1 MCYPSRMQDS
11 TSFCHHSLY
20 PFDRMPDANMTSAAK
35 IKEKEAAIENG
46 VKPTKPITPRSPKDL
61 SLSLLRHNLALIVR
75 SVVQLEPRFAAR
87 AIRTITSTRKLCLL
101 HPDVLARLVE
111 EGTIKESTIRAQLL
125 SHLPHPYTP
134 TPSSSVKTATA
145 DAMDVDVTADA
156 AKADNTKK
164 TTTKDATDTPFK
176 HVAEATSDLDAYLSL
191 LVAVYLIDTNHVP
204 EALNLS
210 RLSLTQ
216 MQTANKRTLDQTMAR
231 TVYYLARCIE
241 ILKAQGKSG
250 GLAEERTA
258 LLSIHRTAA
267 LRHDVE
273 TNATVQNLL
282 LRSYI
287 VESNLYDQA
296 DKLVARAPFPRAQAG
311 NGQIARYE
319 YYVGRIR
326 AVQLNYTEAHTH
338 LQQAIRRAPQPSSL
352 TEEEEKQSATTT
364 AASKGDKKGEK
375 EEKEDSSAKKDDAAD
390 VPDAY
395 ATLKAELKKSQ
406 KTPAGVGFLQTAHKY
421 LVVVELLMGD
431 IPERSIFRTPIL
443 KKALA
448 PYMEIVQ
455 AVRVGDLSR
464 FSKTLST
471 YTKLFQ
477 ADKTYSLILRLRH
490 NVIKTGIRTISL
502 AYSRIS
508 LADITKKLH
517 LESEEDAEYIVAKAI
532 RDGVIEAQVNHERG
546 EMTSRETGDVYS
558 TNEPQAQ
565 LRQRI
570 NFCLQLHNESVK
582 AMRYPL
588 NNHKAELDS
597 ASAARERERE
607 LAQGIADG
615 DISDEDEDWV

>member
-1 MCYPSRMQDS
+1 M
-11 TSFCHHSLY
+11 SL
-20 PFDRMPDANMTSAAK
+20 
-35 IKEKEAAIENG
+35 
-46 VKPTKPITPRSPKDL
+46 
-61 SLSLLRHNLALIVR
+61 
-75 SVVQLEPRFAAR
+75 
-87 AIRTITSTRKLCLL
+87 
-101 HPDVLARLVE
+101 
-111 EGTIKESTIRAQLL
+111 
-125 SHLPHPYTP
+125 
-134 TPSSSVKTATA
+134 
-145 DAMDVDVTADA
+145 
-156 AKADNTKK
+156 
-164 TTTKDATDTPFK
+164 
-176 HVAEATSDLDAYLSL
+176 
-191 LVAVYLIDTNHVP
+191 
-204 EALNLS
+204 
-210 RLSLTQ
+210 
-216 MQTANKRTLDQTMAR
+216 
-231 TVYYLARCIE
+231 
-241 ILKAQGKSG
+241 
-250 GLAEERTA
+250 
-258 LLSIHRTAA
+258 HRTAA

-287 VESNLYDQA
+287 VDSNLYDQA
-296 DKLVARAPFPRAQAG
+296 DKLVARAPFPRSQAS

-338 LQQAIRRAPQPSSL
+338 LQQAIRRAPQPSSAK
-352 TEEEEKQSATTT
+352 EEKAEKAMKPEKADTAGTKAAEGKESGAEKQSA
-364 AASKGDKKGEK
+364 GQ
-375 EEKEDSSAKKDDAAD
+375 DAQ
-390 VPDAY
+390 
-395 ATLKAELKKSQ
+395 ATLKAELAKAKKT
-406 KTPAGVGFLQTAHKY
+406 TPGAGFLQTAYKF
-421 LVVVELLMGD
+421 LIVVELLMGD
-431 IPERSIFRTPIL
+431 IPERSIFRMEML
-443 KKALA
+443 KKALG

-455 AVRVGDLSR
+455 AVRIGDLSL

-471 YTKLFQ
+471 HSALFS
-477 ADKTYSLILRLRH
+477 ADKTHSLILRLRH

-517 LESEEDAEYIVAKAI
+517 LDSDEDAEYIVAKAI

-607 LAQGIADG
+607 LAKGIADG

>member
-1 MCYPSRMQDS
+1 
-11 TSFCHHSLY
+11 
-20 PFDRMPDANMTSAAK
+20 MPDANMTSAAK

-46 VKPTKPITPRSPKDL
+46 VKSTKPITPRSPKDL

-75 SVVQLEPRFAAR
+75 SVIHLEPRFAAR
-87 AIRTITSTRKLCLL
+87 AIRTITSTRKLCVL
-101 HPDVLARLVE
+101 HPDVLARLVD
-111 EGTIKESTIRAQLL
+111 EGTLKESPVRAQLL

-134 TPSSSVKTATA
+134 AQTSSVKTATA
-145 DAMDVDVTADA
+145 DSMDIDVPADA
-156 AKADNTKK
+156 AKADNAKK
-164 TTTKDATDTPFK
+164 TTTKDASDTPFK

-191 LVAVYLIDTNHVP
+191 LVAVYLIDTNHIS

-210 RLSLTQ
+210 RTSLTQ

-352 TEEEEKQSATTT
+352 AEEEEKQNTITTN
-364 AASKGDKKGEK
+364 KGETKGEK
-375 EEKEDSSAKKDDAAD
+375 GEADAKKEDAD
-390 VPDAY
+390 EVPDAY

-406 KTPAGVGFLQTAHKY
+406 KTPAGVGFLQTAYKY

-471 YTKLFQ
+471 YTTLFQ